1 MDPQDLLKAL
11 FIHAAYT
18 GAVAVCEPLISNP
31 DGTQVKLDPLIQ
43 DLGLQNKGVLVY
55 EEAKVQ
61 YAAILRAF
69 SDKTGVWPDPT
80 PTSAPVTTVPQN
92 ATEAL
97 TAVQNILKA
106 LPSNQLSSA
115 ASAILGVVQGLAA
128 QAAPPAPPGSDIP
141 ASAAPTT
148 TSAKAPAGK

>member
-1 MDPQDLLKAL
+1 MDQDLLKAL

-43 DLGLQNKGVLVY
+43 DIGLQNKGVLVY

-69 SDKTGVWPDPT
+69 SDKTGIWPDPV
-80 PTSAPVTTVPQN
+80 PSSAPVTTVPQN
-92 ATEAL
+92 AQEAL
-97 TAVQNILKA
+97 TAVQGILKA
-106 LPSNQLSSA
+106 LPAGQMASA
-115 ASAILGVVQGLAA
+115 ASSILSAVQGLVTTVT
-128 QAAPPAPPGSDIP
+128 PPKPPGSDIP
-141 ASAAPTT
+141 APAA
-148 TSAKAPAGK
+148 K